1 MEGMRMYELEIQK
14 LRTKGVETNN
24 MVEMKK
30 SAQCT
35 RKKAGVKKKTA
46 LALFLSVCMLS
57 MSGCIGSTDSSSDG
71 SSTTGEVPVLARV
84 DYDEM
89 FTGPNGERQKT
100 DGKYATVTKDGL
112 VRWDQENKQYE
123 QTPQVMEMMKK
134 VTVDGIPVSLP
145 MQFED
150 ITKINPDYKKLTSIN
165 CKKII
170 KDGGME
176 DIEDKKTGY
185 YFGNMTGIDEYKED
199 KSIFLHIY
207 TPNITTL
214 VLHIDLIREHIEG
227 LDNIG
232 FRSLC
237 QSDIRVDGIGR
248 GNTFNEMY
256 EKFGIPYEVADIES
270 LGVCVTYYYEN
281 RKEDKAYII
290 RFMNDDLLM
299 NPKSGKEEEVQKNMI
314 HSVDVVVMEQQL

>member
-1 MEGMRMYELEIQK
+1 MKERGTNNQMKTNNKI
-14 LRTKGVETNN
+14 ETNSQTEEIRES
-24 MVEMKK
+24 VLH
-30 SAQCT
+30 T
-35 RKKAGVKKKTA
+35 RSTQRTRRKVGVKKKTA
-46 LALFLSVCMLS
+46 LALFLSVCMMS
-57 MSGCIGSTDSSSDG
+57 MSGCIGSTDGSSDG
-71 SSTTGEVPVLARV
+71 SSTTGEVPVLAGV
-84 DYDEM
+84 NYDEM

-100 DGKYATVTKDGL
+100 DGKYATVTKDGF

-123 QTPQVMEMMKK
+123 Q
-134 VTVDGIPVSLP
+134 
-145 MQFED
+145 

>member
-1 MEGMRMYELEIQK
+1 MYELEIQK

-71 SSTTGEVPVLARV
+71 SSTTGEVSVLAGV

-150 ITKINPDYKKLTSIN
+150 ITKINPDYKKLTSID

-185 YFGNMTGIDEYKED
+185 HFTEE
-199 KSIFLHIY
+199 
-207 TPNITTL
+207 
-214 VLHIDLIREHIEG
+214 RE
-227 LDNIG
+227 L
-232 FRSLC
+232 
-237 QSDIRVDGIGR
+237 
-248 GNTFNEMY
+248 Y
-256 EKFGIPYEVADIES
+256 EK
-270 LGVCVTYYYEN
+270 EN
-281 RKEDKAYII
+281 GNKYI
-290 RFMNDDLLM
+290 
-299 NPKSGKEEEVQKNMI
+299 
-314 HSVDVVVMEQQL
+314 

>member
-1 MEGMRMYELEIQK
+1 MYELEIQK

-71 SSTTGEVPVLARV
+71 SSTTGEVPVLAGV

-112 VRWDQENKQYE
+112 VRWDQKDKQYE

-185 YFGNMTGIDEYKED
+185 HFTEERELYEKENGNKY
-199 KSIFLHIY
+199 IY
-207 TPNITTL
+207 ANINKNVE
-214 VLHIDLIREHIEG
+214 VLGLEIDLIREHIQ
-227 LDNIG
+227 G
-232 FRSLC
+232 FNNDAGEYLS

-256 EKFGIPYEVADIES
+256 EKFGIPYGVWNITGRSIE
-270 LGVCVTYYYEN
+270 YYYED
-281 RKEDKAYII
+281 KEQDRLYII
-290 RFMNDDLLM
+290 HFSNNSIMK
-299 NPKSGKEEEVQKNMI
+299 NPISEKEEEVQKNMI
-314 HSVDVVVMEQQL
+314 QAVYVSVEEGL

>member
-1 MEGMRMYELEIQK
+1 MYELEIQK

-71 SSTTGEVPVLARV
+71 SSTTGEVPVLAGV

-150 ITKINPDYKKLTSIN
+150 ITKINPDYKKLTSID

-185 YFGNMTGIDEYKED
+185 YFGNVMRIDEYKED
-199 KSIFLHIY
+199 KNIFLSIY
-207 TPNITTL
+207 TPSITTL
-214 VLHIDLIREHIEG
+214 VLDIDLVREHIQG
-227 LDNIG
+227 LSNEG
-232 FRSLC
+232 FRSFC

-256 EKFGIPYEVADIES
+256 EKFGIPES
-270 LGVCVTYYYEN
+270 VYDDGSIGMRIIYYYEN
-281 RKEDKAYII
+281 KEENKSYII
-290 RFMNDDLLM
+290 MFINNQSMK
-299 NPKSGKEEEVQKNMI
+299 NPKSGKEEEVQKNI
-314 HSVDVVVMEQQL
+314 IQSVDVTVMKK

>member
-1 MEGMRMYELEIQK
+1 MYELEIQK

-71 SSTTGEVPVLARV
+71 SSTTGEVPVLAGV

-134 VTVDGIPVSLP
+134 VTVNGIPVSLP

-150 ITKINPDYKKLTSIN
+150 ITKINPDYKKLTSID

-185 YFGNMTGIDEYKED
+185 YFGNVMRIDEYKED
-199 KSIFLHIY
+199 KNIFLSIY
-207 TPNITTL
+207 TPSITTL
-214 VLHIDLIREHIEG
+214 VLDIDLVREHIQG
-227 LDNIG
+227 LSNEG
-232 FRSLC
+232 FRSFC

-256 EKFGIPYEVADIES
+256 EKFGIPES
-270 LGVCVTYYYEN
+270 VYDDGSIGMSIIYYHEN
-281 RKEDKAYII
+281 
-290 RFMNDDLLM
+290 
-299 NPKSGKEEEVQKNMI
+299 KEENK
-314 HSVDVVVMEQQL
+314 

>member
-1 MEGMRMYELEIQK
+1 MYELEIQK

-71 SSTTGEVPVLARV
+71 SSTTGEVPVLAGV

-170 KDGGME
+170 KGGGME
-176 DIEDKKTGY
+176 DIEDKKKGY
-185 YFGNMTGIDEYKED
+185 YFGNVMRVNEYKED
-199 KSIFLHIY
+199 KGILLDIY
-207 TPNITTL
+207 TPKIVIL
-214 VLHIDLIREHIEG
+214 GLDIDLIREHIEG
-227 LDNIG
+227 LNNTG
-232 FRSLC
+232 FRSLY

-256 EKFGIPYEVADIES
+256 EKFSIPYEVDDRGT
-270 LGVCVTYYYEN
+270 LGVCVTYYYKNKE
-281 RKEDKAYII
+281 EDKAYII
-290 RFMNDDLLM
+290 QFLNDDLLK

-314 HSVDVVVMEQQL
+314 QSVRVTVMKK

>member
-1 MEGMRMYELEIQK
+1 MYELEIQK

-71 SSTTGEVPVLARV
+71 SSTIGEVPVLAGV

-112 VRWDQENKQYE
+112 VRWDQKDKQYE

-150 ITKINPDYKKLTSIN
+150 ITKINPDYKKLTSID

-185 YFGNMTGIDEYKED
+185 HFTE
-199 KSIFLHIY
+199 
-207 TPNITTL
+207 
-214 VLHIDLIREHIEG
+214 EG
-227 LDNIG
+227 EL
-232 FRSLC
+232 
-237 QSDIRVDGIGR
+237 
-248 GNTFNEMY
+248 Y
-256 EKFGIPYEVADIES
+256 EK
-270 LGVCVTYYYEN
+270 EN
-281 RKEDKAYII
+281 GNKYIYLRLLFPSG
-290 RFMNDDLLM
+290 RF
-299 NPKSGKEEEVQKNMI
+299 KSGKLSQIYAVFP
-314 HSVDVVVMEQQL
+314 VFL

>member
-1 MEGMRMYELEIQK
+1 MYELEIQK

-71 SSTTGEVPVLARV
+71 SSTIGEVPVLAGV

-112 VRWDQENKQYE
+112 VRWDQKDKQYE

-150 ITKINPDYKKLTSIN
+150 ITKINPDYKKLTSID

-176 DIEDKKTGY
+176 DKKTGY
-185 YFGNMTGIDEYKED
+185 HFTEEGELYEKENGNKY
-199 KSIFLHIY
+199 IY
-207 TPNITTL
+207 ANINKNVE
-214 VLHIDLIREHIEG
+214 VLGLEIDLIREHIQ
-227 LDNIG
+227 G
-232 FRSLC
+232 FNNDAGEYLS

-256 EKFGIPYEVADIES
+256 EKFGIPYEVWNVTGRSIE
-270 LGVCVTYYYEN
+270 YYYED
-281 RKEDKAYII
+281 KEQDRLYII
-290 RFMNDDLLM
+290 LFSNNSIMK
-299 NPKSGKEEEVQKNMI
+299 NPISEREEEVQKNMI
-314 HSVDVVVMEQQL
+314 QAVYVAVREGL

>member
-1 MEGMRMYELEIQK
+1 MYELEIQK

-71 SSTTGEVPVLARV
+71 SSTTGEVPVFAGV

-112 VRWDQENKQYE
+112 VRWDQKDKQYE

-150 ITKINPDYKKLTSIN
+150 I
-165 CKKII
+165 

-176 DIEDKKTGY
+176 DIEDKKKGY
-185 YFGNMTGIDEYKED
+185 YFGNVMRIDEYKED
-199 KSIFLHIY
+199 KNIFLSIY
-207 TPNITTL
+207 TPSITTL
-214 VLHIDLIREHIEG
+214 VLDIDLVREHIQG
-227 LDNIG
+227 LSNEG
-232 FRSLC
+232 FRSFC

-256 EKFGIPYEVADIES
+256 EKFGIPES
-270 LGVCVTYYYEN
+270 VYDDGSIGMRIIYYYEN
-281 RKEDKAYII
+281 KEENKSYII
-290 RFMNDDLLM
+290 MFINNQSMK
-299 NPKSGKEEEVQKNMI
+299 NPKSGKEEEVQKNI
-314 HSVDVVVMEQQL
+314 IQSVDVTVMEK

>member
-1 MEGMRMYELEIQK
+1 MYELEIQK

-35 RKKAGVKKKTA
+35 RKKAGVKIKTA

-71 SSTTGEVPVLARV
+71 SSTTGEVSVLAGV

-150 ITKINPDYKKLTSIN
+150 ITKINPDYKKLTSID

-185 YFGNMTGIDEYKED
+185 HFTEERELYEKENGNKY
-199 KSIFLHIY
+199 IY
-207 TPNITTL
+207 ANINKNVE
-214 VLHIDLIREHIEG
+214 VLGLEIDLIREHIQ
-227 LDNIG
+227 G
-232 FRSLC
+232 FNNDAGEYLS

-256 EKFGIPYEVADIES
+256 EKFGIPES
-270 LGVCVTYYYEN
+270 VYDDGSIGMRIIYYYEN
-281 RKEDKAYII
+281 KEENKSYII
-290 RFMNDDLLM
+290 MFINNQSMK
-299 NPKSGKEEEVQKNMI
+299 NPKSGKEEEVQKNI
-314 HSVDVVVMEQQL
+314 IQSVDVTVMEK

>member
-1 MEGMRMYELEIQK
+1 MYELEIQK

-24 MVEMKK
+24 MVEMKE

-71 SSTTGEVPVLARV
+71 SSTTGEVPVLAGV

-150 ITKINPDYKKLTSIN
+150 ITKINPDYKKLTSID

-185 YFGNMTGIDEYKED
+185 HFTEERELYEKENGNKY
-199 KSIFLHIY
+199 IY
-207 TPNITTL
+207 ANINKNVE
-214 VLHIDLIREHIEG
+214 VLGLEIDLIREHIQ
-227 LDNIG
+227 G
-232 FRSLC
+232 FNNDAGEYLS

-256 EKFGIPYEVADIES
+256 EKFGIPES
-270 LGVCVTYYYEN
+270 VYDDGSIGMRIIYYYEN
-281 RKEDKAYII
+281 KEENKSYII
-290 RFMNDDLLM
+290 MFINNQSMK
-299 NPKSGKEEEVQKNMI
+299 NPKSGQEEEVQKNI
-314 HSVDVVVMEQQL
+314 IQSVDVTVMEK

>member
-1 MEGMRMYELEIQK
+1 MYELEIQK

-71 SSTTGEVPVLARV
+71 SSTTGEVPVLAGV

-112 VRWDQENKQYE
+112 VRWDQKDKQYE

-134 VTVDGIPVSLP
+134 VTVNGIPVSLP

-150 ITKINPDYKKLTSIN
+150 ITKINPDYKKLTSID

-170 KDGGME
+170 KDRGME
-176 DIEDKKTGY
+176 DIEDKETGY
-185 YFGNMTGIDEYKED
+185 YFGNVMRIDEYKED
-199 KSIFLHIY
+199 KNIFLSIY
-207 TPNITTL
+207 TPSITTL
-214 VLHIDLIREHIEG
+214 VLDIDLVREHIQG
-227 LDNIG
+227 LSNEG
-232 FRSLC
+232 FRSFC

-256 EKFGIPYEVADIES
+256 EKFGIPYEVDDRGM
-270 LGVCVTYYYEN
+270 LGVFVTYYYKNKE
-281 RKEDKAYII
+281 EDKAYII
-290 RFMNDDLLM
+290 QFLNDDLLM
-299 NPKSGKEEEVQKNMI
+299 NPKSGKEEEVQKNI
-314 HSVDVVVMEQQL
+314 IQSVRVTVMKK